1 MESAE
6 PIMDGALLRAF
17 AAFAEERNFT
27 RAARRVGLSQP
38 ALFERVQRLQ
48 TLLELPLYRREGRAL
63 VLTEQGVRLAAHA
76 RETQERASAALRE
89 LRGLTADESVT
100 LAAGEGS
107 YLFLLGEVL
116 QRFTAE
122 GGRLRPLTLGAR
134 DACAA
139 VLAGEAHL
147 GVCALDLL
155 PPGLSAT
162 ELLRTPLCLAMTA
175 AHPLAARRRVP
186 LSALAG
192 ERLILAPSGQLH
204 REFIGRA
211 LSRLLPE
218 QVSADPIEADG
229 WPLMLRFAQLGLG
242 VAFVNG
248 VCALP
253 DGVVARPIP
262 ELGRITYR
270 LVRRR
275 GAHLAPMAERLVT
288 LLREG
293 FAARQGGS

>member
-1 MESAE
+1 M
-6 PIMDGALLRAF
+6 
-17 AAFAEERNFT
+17 
-27 RAARRVGLSQP
+27 
-38 ALFERVQRLQ
+38 
-48 TLLELPLYRREGRAL
+48 
-63 VLTEQGVRLAAHA
+63 
-76 RETQERASAALRE
+76 
-89 LRGLTADESVT
+89 
-100 LAAGEGS
+100 
-107 YLFLLGEVL
+107 
-116 QRFTAE
+116 
-122 GGRLRPLTLGAR
+122 
-134 DACAA
+134 
-139 VLAGEAHL
+139 
-147 GVCALDLL
+147 
-155 PPGLSAT
+155 
-162 ELLRTPLCLAMTA
+162 
-175 AHPLAARRRVP
+175 
-186 LSALAG
+186 
-192 ERLILAPSGQLH
+192 
-204 REFIGRA
+204 
-211 LSRLLPE
+211 PE